1 MEIEV
6 KGHSGCKIEIV
17 NDGTKLIICKST
29 QAPSYMSRLQRQAEK
44 QRDMSKTIYQH
55 IRIPEIYSIDRS
67 ESTLS
72 INMEYVYSKNFVDY
86 FEDAGFNQIDYFVK
100 ALKIFIDSEVD
111 KSEMKDIGKSRLLD
125 KFEDV
130 CRKIANNN
138 CINTDDEVDCIL
150 KMSAGVFQALDNNM
164 LLPVGVC
171 HGDLT
176 FSNILFNG
184 NNYYLIDFL
193 DSFVET
199 PLMDLVKIRQDSC
212 YAWSQL
218 MYSHDLDNVRM
229 SIISNKIDREIDS
242 YYSRYTWYN
251 SYYKA
256 FQLMNFLRI
265 LQYAKEKKVI
275 EYLKST
281 IKSML

>member
-184 NNYYLIDFL
+184 
-193 DSFVET
+193 
-199 PLMDLVKIRQDSC
+199 K
-212 YAWSQL
+212 
-218 MYSHDLDNVRM
+218 
-229 SIISNKIDREIDS
+229 
-242 YYSRYTWYN
+242 
-251 SYYKA
+251 
-256 FQLMNFLRI
+256 
-265 LQYAKEKKVI
+265 
-275 EYLKST
+275 
-281 IKSML
+281 